1 MNNFDEIFKKGS
13 RIVKIS
19 LSENFEN
26 LDEIDE
32 IAESYGYKMVKITKE
47 FVIYKKK
54 Y

>member
-1 MNNFDEIFKKGS
+1 MNNFEEIFKRGS
-13 RIVKIS
+13 SIVKIS
-19 LSENFEN
+19 LAENFDN

-32 IAESYGYKMVKITKE
+32 IAEKYGYKMVKITKE